1 MQTGLAFC
9 RRHIRLERS
18 CIDVR
23 VHACATYKCT
33 YNRGLKEKT
42 SPPEAPVHSTYATGE
57 QPEDDDD
64 VHYDYEVKDDVHYD
78 YEVKDRTACC
88 TKRRLSVCVY
98 SSFDLQYGVSSRIA
112 FSHCTY
118 RPPPHL

>member
-64 VHYDYEVKDDVHYD
+64 VHYDYEVKD
-78 YEVKDRTACC
+78 RTE
-88 TKRRLSVCVY
+88 RRLSVCVY
-98 SSFDLQYGVSSRIA
+98 SSFDLQYSVSSRIA